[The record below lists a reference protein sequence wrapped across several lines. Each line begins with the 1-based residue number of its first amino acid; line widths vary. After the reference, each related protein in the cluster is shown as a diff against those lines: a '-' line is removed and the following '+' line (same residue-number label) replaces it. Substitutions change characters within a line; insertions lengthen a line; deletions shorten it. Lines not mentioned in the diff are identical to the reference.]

1 MSAVF
6 VNCRLAACF
15 LELHG
20 FTACIGPGYTLA
32 IMSRI
37 LIRKSRWLGRNEV
50 KVSQA

>member
-1 MSAVF
+1 MSPVF

-15 LELHG
+15 LEMHG
-20 FTACIGPGYTLA
+20 FTACRGPGYMLA
-32 IMSRI
+32 IMSSL